1 MHGSIY
7 IIKHYRSCPSNP
19 KKMSKLRLLVPAGKA
34 APTPPVGPAL
44 GQRGVKSMDFC
55 KKFNELT

>member
-1 MHGSIY
+1 
-7 IIKHYRSCPSNP
+7 
-19 KKMSKLRLLVPAGKA
+19 MSKLRLLVPAGKA